1 MSQVTKRALEQ
12 SLKNLL
18 LKKPLTK
25 ITINDI
31 AEDCGINRMTFY
43 YHFKDIYDLVEW
55 SCLEDAKRALAEKKT
70 HDTWQEG
77 FLQIFE
83 AVRANKPFIMN
94 VYRCVDREQVEK
106 YLKPLVDHL
115 IMGVIE
121 EQSVGMRVRE
131 EDKEFIAR
139 VYSYIFIGLMLDW
152 IKDDMKEDPA
162 LIVDRLA
169 LLIRDSL
176 AGALSRSQVV
186 RITCRPR
193 IFCNRYSR
201 RAPSRSESTSSKRN
215 TGYSPQSSRQIS
227 PSAIFSASAS
237 ERCCPWEQ

>member
-121 EQSVGMRVRE
+121 EQSAGMRVRE

-176 AGALSRSQVV
+176 AGALSR
-186 RITCRPR
+186 
-193 IFCNRYSR
+193 FCL
-201 RAPSRSESTSSKRN
+201 
-215 TGYSPQSSRQIS
+215 
-227 PSAIFSASAS
+227 
-237 ERCCPWEQ
+237 